1 MSKLRYT
8 KAQLKFFKEQGKIGG
23 QKLKDKRG
31 SEYYS
36 KIGKMGAE
44 TREAIKLYRL
54 KLERK

>member
-23 QKLKDKRG
+23 NILKERYG

-36 KIGKMGAE
+36 KIGKLGVE
-44 TREAIKLYRL
+44 GRRKLTSAQ
-54 KLERK
+54 KPESK